1 MEDEL
6 RTCGDC
12 EYWLEDKDTPLPFAR
27 CRQGPPQAVRLE
39 ERTLWKYP
47 KIHKNQIC
55 CGQFVQRIVGKINM
69 EVEGDA
75 GMGGTQQ
82 QRRDDQSIEA

>member
-6 RTCGDC
+6 RTHGDC
-12 EYWLEDKDTPLPFAR
+12 EYWVDDKTTEPPFGR
-27 CRQGPPQAVRLE
+27 CRQSPPKPVVLKDRIV
-39 ERTLWKYP
+39 WKYP
-47 KIHKNQIC
+47 KVHKDDIC
-55 CGQFVQRIVGKINM
+55 CGEFVQRIVGKINM